1 MNYLLAN
8 IFKSMIKKSVLIFG
22 FLFLTIHFSIGH
34 TADSISKCFYN
45 EAFNKIGQLDSAT
58 VYVTFIVD
66 TNGKITNVEAYKIRC
81 RKCKKEL
88 KENLKT
94 EAVRI
99 VKSMPD
105 WGPPKQNVRY
115 NLPLR
120 FALREWQFD

>member
-1 MNYLLAN
+1 MAYFQEI
-8 IFKSMIKKSVLIFG
+8 IFKLMRKSVLIFG
-22 FLFLTIHFSIGH
+22 FLFLTIQFSIGQ
-34 TADSISKCFYN
+34 TADST
-45 EAFNKIGQLDSAT
+45 NKRIYSETANNKGQVDSAT

-66 TNGKITNVEAYKIRC
+66 TTGKIINVEAYKIRC

-88 KENLKT
+88 KENLRT

-105 WGPPKQNVRY
+105 WGTPKQNVRY